1 MKKLTKKLKLIIEY
15 GGRTEEMNWLSRQIF
30 FLIINTNFRMEK
42 NREEIKTKESK
53 IYIQSDSKVARH
65 LK

>member
-1 MKKLTKKLKLIIEY
+1 M
-15 GGRTEEMNWLSRQIF
+15 GGGQRKWIDWADKFF